1 VRKKTIIAFI
11 LGCTVLIPLLFSGG
25 LQLFQQYIKYRASQ
39 ELESSSLITVSFPLS
54 KVKWMEEGREIMVDG
69 KMFDIKTYTEKN
81 GILIATGVF
90 DEKET
95 RIMELLNNFNDRQQ
109 NNLIINLLMLTQTL
123 IVLVFCLLYLS
134 YQKSILKHFCFLV
147 LTNSKT
153 FQQKFYP
160 PPRSFFQQL

>member
-1 VRKKTIIAFI
+1 
-11 LGCTVLIPLLFSGG
+11 
-25 LQLFQQYIKYRASQ
+25 
-39 ELESSSLITVSFPLS
+39 
-54 KVKWMEEGREIMVDG
+54 MEEGREIMVDG

-95 RIMELLNNFNDRQQ
+95 RVMELLNNFNDRHQ

-123 IVLVFCLLYLS
+123 IVLVFFLLYLS
-134 YQKSILKHFCFLV
+134 YQKSILKHFCFLF
-147 LTNSKT
+147 LTNSKP